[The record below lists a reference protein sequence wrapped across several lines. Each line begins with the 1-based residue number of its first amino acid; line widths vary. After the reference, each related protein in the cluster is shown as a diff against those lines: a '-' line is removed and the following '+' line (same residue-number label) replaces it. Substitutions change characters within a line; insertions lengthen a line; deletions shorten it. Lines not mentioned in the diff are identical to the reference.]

1 MAFIGIN
8 IIFLL
13 VLYFVGDKL
22 YIKGLTSDS
31 GSNQTK
37 KETKEEDYK
46 ISKSGVMSE
55 LIKKEWRTIKRT
67 PIFMLNTVVIN
78 LIIPIFFAVSFVASF
93 NVDIDLYEYINLS
106 NSGIL
111 LIVIGAFMFL
121 SSASSST
128 SSAISR
134 EGNSAR
140 VLKTLPISL
149 KIQLDAKV
157 YFAMI
162 FDLIG
167 LVALEAVAVVTLNIP
182 VYYFLIVDVPIII
195 LMLIVNY
202 LSILID
208 LRKPRLDWV
217 EESEAVKQNFNV
229 FVSMILT
236 VLVGVVFVVLGVFL
250 FDKNINIYLTFTI
263 ISVLLLATYVGLMIF
278 INKNQNRLFNKV
290 G

>member
-1 MAFIGIN
+1 
-8 IIFLL
+8 
-13 VLYFVGDKL
+13 
-22 YIKGLTSDS
+22 
-31 GSNQTK
+31 
-37 KETKEEDYK
+37 
-46 ISKSGVMSE
+46 
-55 LIKKEWRTIKRT
+55 
-67 PIFMLNTVVIN
+67 
-78 LIIPIFFAVSFVASF
+78 
-93 NVDIDLYEYINLS
+93 
-106 NSGIL
+106 
-111 LIVIGAFMFL
+111 MFL

-140 VLKTLPISL
+140 ILKTLPISL
-149 KIQLDAKV
+149 KTQLDAKV

-167 LVALEAVAVVTLNIP
+167 LVALEGVAVVTLNIP